1 MTTVGATQ
9 IVRMS
14 STQLAAIDAWI
25 RAENERMS
33 RPEAIRRLVEFGLSV
48 KSTNGGLMR
57 YDQRAR
63 ASALAGGA
71 IDKLTDQ
78 GATSNDQESRK
89 RQLIKGRKNFGHRV
103 LIER

>member
-1 MTTVGATQ
+1 
-9 IVRMS
+9 MS

-57 YDQRAR
+57 YDQGPAR
-63 ASALAGGA
+63 RRWPEAQS
-71 IDKLTDQ
+71 I
-78 GATSNDQESRK
+78 S
-89 RQLIKGRKNFGHRV
+89 
-103 LIER
+103 